1 MKINL
6 INDIDMSLSPSYQVL
21 SNRGIPVDKIPAFLN
36 TNDDVIND
44 FMSLDNIET
53 ASKILLKHLDN
64 DSEILI
70 QVDSDVDGYTSAAV
84 IYNWIRGNFPKAKVS
99 YQVHDEKTHGLNIT
113 EDILNGKY
121 QLIIIPDAGSN
132 EYEKHKQLFQLGIN
146 LIILDHHDAES
157 ASEYAY
163 VVNNQLSKD
172 YPNKSLS
179 GVGVTW
185 QFCRALDYYNP
196 LTQQTFANDY
206 LDLVALG
213 LIADMMDTR
222 ELETKRLIEKGIEAM
237 KDSFAPGN
245 SFLKMFIEKQ
255 SFSLKGTV
263 TQTGLA
269 WFIAP
274 FINSVVRVGTPEERL
289 LTFEAMLEENARKI
303 IPSTKRG
310 CKGQTETVIEQTL
323 RTLTNV
329 KNRQKKQTDDLFA
342 QHEGCITNEYLDSN
356 SIIVLDIGQGI
367 NPNLKGLVANK
378 ISAKYQRPAFI
389 VSKYIDTWMEPI
401 EKETVVENDEGEQDI
416 RVELVEVQKS
426 QNYISGSARNID
438 TPILKDF
445 KGFIHDSGMA
455 EMAEGHPS
463 AFGVRFKEEKFQEFL
478 DYATASLDF
487 ATSYTEYNVD
497 FIFDGT
503 ELQGSAILD
512 IASLTPY
519 YGQGIK
525 ESFIAIMNLK
535 ITEEMKTLMSKDKN
549 PTLKLILNDDIEI
562 IKFRCTE
569 EEFARIAP
577 NQYTTTMINLVGKC
591 TENDWGGQIKP
602 QILVEEYEIV
612 QNIIT
617 F

>member
-6 INDIDMSLSPSYQVL
+6 INDIDYNLTPSQQIL
-21 SNRGIPVDKIPAFLN
+21 FNRGIPVDKIHAFLN
-36 TNDDVIND
+36 TTDEVIND
-44 FMSLDNIET
+44 YKLLDNIKVAAEV
-53 ASKILLKHLDN
+53 LLAHLTDN
-64 DSEILI
+64 DEILI
-70 QVDSDVDGYTSAAV
+70 QVDSDVDGYTSSAV
-84 IYNWIRGNFPKAKVS
+84 MYNWIKGNFPQAKIS

-121 QLIIIPDAGSN
+121 QLIIVPDAGSN
-132 EYEKHKQLFQLGIN
+132 EYEKHRQLFQLGIN
-146 LIILDHHDAES
+146 VIILDHHDAEY
-157 ASEYAY
+157 ASEHAY
-163 VVNNQLSKD
+163 VVNNQLSED
-172 YPNKSLS
+172 YPNKALS

-185 QFCRALDYYNP
+185 QFCRALDNYNT
-196 LTQQTFANDY
+196 LVQKTFADDY

-289 LTFEAMLEENARKI
+289 LTFEAMLEENSRKL

-310 CKGQTETVIEQTL
+310 CKGQEETVIEQAI

-329 KNRQKKQTDDLFA
+329 KSRQKKQTDDLFA
-342 QHEGCITNEYLDSN
+342 IHEGCITDEYLDNN
-356 SIIVLDIGQGI
+356 SVIVLNIGQGI

-378 ISAKYQRPAFI
+378 ISAKYERPAFI
-389 VSKYIDTWMEPI
+389 VSTYKDKEEIIDENGETKVI
-401 EKETVVENDEGEQDI
+401 EKTYV
-416 RVELVEVQKS
+416 
-426 QNYISGSARNID
+426 SGSARNID

-455 EMAEGHPS
+455 EMAEGHAS

-487 ATSYTEYNVD
+487 KTSHTEYNVD

-503 ELQGSAILD
+503 ELQGAAILD
-512 IASLTPY
+512 IAFLTPY

-525 ESFIAIMNLK
+525 ESFIAIKNLR
-535 ITEEMKTLMSKDKN
+535 ITDEMKVLMSRDKN
-549 PTLKLILNDDIEI
+549 PTLKLMLNDNIEI
-562 IKFRCTE
+562 IKFRCSE
-569 EEFARIAP
+569 EEFASIAP
-577 NQYTTTMINLVGKC
+577 NKYTATIINLVGKC
-591 TENDWGGQIKP
+591 TENVWGGEVKP

-612 QNIIT
+612 SHIVA